1 MHTLKITSHRTD
13 DKNNVHSGMLIHKIT
28 GNTKLLYLDV
38 RKDRKKQLVE
48 KP

>member
-13 DKNNVHSGMLIHKIT
+13 HKNYVHSGMLILKIT
-28 GNTKLLYLDV
+28 GNTKLLYFDV
-38 RKDRKKQLVE
+38 RKDRKKQFVE